1 MILCRS
7 RYAELGCDAYAGA
20 VTNLAW
26 QGGLELP
33 ADDDGEAEE
42 AAGAE
47 GAKAGKGRKKKKKA
61 KKKKAKKKKGESK

>member
-1 MILCRS
+1 MS
-7 RYAELGCDAYAGA
+7 RYAELGGEAYAGA

-42 AAGAE
+42 TAEAE
-47 GAKAGKGRKKKKKA
+47 GVKAGGKGRKKKKKA